1 MKKHRRIKAQKKHT
15 YTNLTFAVAGIVFAI
30 LLSRYEPFQTFLF
43 SLGDLGY
50 VGAFIA
56 GILFVST
63 FTAATG
69 ILILLV
75 LAEKLVPLEIG
86 LVAGLGAVV
95 GDLTIFRFIKNGLLD
110 EVEDIYHRFG
120 GRKLSHIFHVKAF
133 RWTLP
138 VLGALIIAS
147 PLPDELGVG
156 LMGISKINTLRF
168 IILSF
173 ILNSIG
179 IFLVVSASTMMLSF

>member
-1 MKKHRRIKAQKKHT
+1 MKKKKQRIQKKHT
-15 YTNLTFAVAGIVFAI
+15 YANI
-30 LLSRYEPFQTFLF
+30 LLVGGGIILAIILSQHEPFQIFLF
-43 SLGDLGY
+43 SLGSYGY
-50 VGAFIA
+50 ISAFIA
-56 GILFVST
+56 GMLFVST

-69 ILILLV
+69 ILTLLV

-86 LVAGLGAVV
+86 LFAGLGAVV
-95 GDLTIFRFIKNGLLD
+95 GDVTIFRFIKDGLLD
-110 EVEDIYHRFG
+110 EVESIYNRIG
-120 GRKLSHIFHVKAF
+120 GRKLSHILHVKAF

-147 PLPDELGVG
+147 PLPDELGIG
-156 LMGISKINTLRF
+156 LMGISKISTFRF

-179 IFLVVSASTMMLSF
+179 IFLVVSASTFIKP

>member
-1 MKKHRRIKAQKKHT
+1 MKINRRIKSQKKHT
-15 YTNLTFAVAGIVFAI
+15 YTNLTFTAAGIVFAI
-30 LLSRYEPFQTFLF
+30 LLSRYEPFQTLLF

-86 LVAGLGAVV
+86 LIAGLGAVV
-95 GDLTIFRFIKNGLLD
+95 GDLTIFHFIKDGLLD
-110 EVEDIYHRFG
+110 EVEDIYNQLG
-120 GRKLSHIFHVKAF
+120 GKKLSHILHVKAF

-147 PLPDELGVG
+147 PLPDELGIG
-156 LMGISKINTLRF
+156 LMGISKMNTFRF
-168 IILSF
+168 TILSF
-173 ILNSIG
+173 VLNSIG
-179 IFLVVSASTMMLSF
+179 IFLVVSASTLIKP

>member
-1 MKKHRRIKAQKKHT
+1 MKNHQKIKPQKKIA
-15 YTNLTFAVAGIVFAI
+15 YTNLLFTAVGILFAI
-30 LLSRYEPFQTFLF
+30 LLSRFEPLHTFLL

-69 ILILLV
+69 MLILLV

-86 LVAGLGAVV
+86 LFAGLGAVI
-95 GDLTIFRFIKNGLLD
+95 GDLTIFRFIKDGLLD
-110 EVEDIYHRFG
+110 EVESIYNRLG

-147 PLPDELGVG
+147 PLPDELGIG
-156 LMGISKINTLRF
+156 LMGISKISTVQF

-179 IFLVVSASTMMLSF
+179 IFLVISASIFIKP